1 MTPSLDYQPG
11 ASTPRFDITVDR
23 APVGIA
29 HFDAT
34 GRFLYA
40 NPQLCA
46 IFGLTRD
53 ELLAKTFQEISFPDD
68 LPRCLAMTQQLA
80 VGTIPRYTLEKRFQR
95 CDGSFVFTRVIVTA
109 VRADDGSPAFFLGVV
124 EDLSEQWEAERLRR
138 EAEAARA
145 SLLERERSA
154 RADAELASKLRDEV
168 LAVVAHD
175 LRNPVHTILM
185 SAGAALELPLSPED
199 HALQLTLIQRAARR
213 MDALIRDLLDVTR
226 IETGRLAIAPA
237 PTNVGAMIAD
247 VLETAAP
254 LAADRGVRL
263 EADVPAELPDV
274 QADRDRIVQALGNL
288 VGNAL
293 KFTSSAGRIV
303 VRSRPAGAFVE
314 AAVEDTGCGI
324 AAEHQPHVFDRYWQA
339 DRGAHRGVGLGLAI
353 VRGIVEAH
361 GGHVVVESR
370 LGEGTT
376 FRFTLPAC
384 EGTREGTREGAR
396 ERA

>member
-11 ASTPRFDITVDR
+11 ASLPRFDVTVDR

-29 HFDAT
+29 HFDET

-40 NPQLCA
+40 NPQLLA
-46 IFGLTRD
+46 LFGLTRD
-53 ELLAKTFQEISFPDD
+53 ELLATTFQAVSFPDD
-68 LPRCLAMTQQLA
+68 LPRCVAMTQQLA
-80 VGTIPRYTLEKRFQR
+80 AGAIPRYTLEKRFQR
-95 CDGSFVFTRVIVTA
+95 RDGSFVFTRVIVTA
-109 VRADDGSPAFFLGVV
+109 VRPDDGSRPFFLGVV
-124 EDLSEQWEAERLRR
+124 EDLSEQWEAERARR
-138 EAEAARA
+138 EAEAARGA
-145 SLLERERSA
+145 LLEGERAA
-154 RADAELASKLRDEV
+154 RADAERASKLRDEV

-185 SAGAALELPLSPED
+185 SVGAAIELPLSPED
-199 HALQLTLIQRAARR
+199 HALQLALIRRAARR
-213 MDALIRDLLDVTR
+213 MDALIRDLLDATH

-237 PTNVGAMIAD
+237 PTSLGPMIED
-247 VLETAAP
+247 VLATAAP

-293 KFTSSAGRIV
+293 KFTTGPGRVV
-303 VRSRPAGAFVE
+303 VRSRPVGAFVE

-324 AAEHQPHVFDRYWQA
+324 AAEHLPHVFDRYWQA

-361 GGHVVVESR
+361 GGHVAVESR

-384 EGTREGTREGAR
+384 EDVREGAR